1 MTTYTPT
8 PELIEW
14 LLAAETPSIRYL
26 TRRLLLKQAE
36 DEPMAQAERQAIM
49 QSGPAPAILA
59 RQGPDGAWRNEKSYY
74 TPKYTSSHWS
84 MLMLA
89 ELHADPQDARL
100 RAGAVSVIER
110 LQDLMDERI
119 QRGLLGWECLWANVL
134 RYSAYAEVQD
144 HPGFAP
150 MVDLLVDST
159 INNRWRCRWS
169 GDGPCA
175 WSAARTLWAFAALPP
190 ALRTPPVEAA
200 IECTLNFLLVEHN
213 LYPANYPA
221 ERNGK
226 LSDLW
231 RKLTFPLFYQV
242 DVLFVL
248 RTLAELGRLDHPG
261 AAPALNWL
269 AAQRKD
275 GRWHCSSQFL
285 TRSLPALRHP
295 EDSHRWVSLYAAWVL
310 TPPTNGA
317 G

>member
-1 MTTYTPT
+1 MGMQTTPPSLPLTD
-8 PELIEW
+8 W
-14 LLAAETPSIRYL
+14 LLAADTPSIRYL
-26 TRRLLLKQAE
+26 TGLLLLDAPANDPALQA
-36 DEPMAQAERQAIM
+36 DRLAIM
-49 QSGPAPAILA
+49 HTGPVPSILA
-59 RQGPDGAWRNEKSYY
+59 RQTQNGAWGGETSYY

-89 ELHADPQDARL
+89 ELHADPQDPRL
-100 RAGAVSVIER
+100 RAGAISVIER
-110 LQDLMDERI
+110 LQSLMEERL
-119 QRGLLGWECLWANVL
+119 QHGQLGWECLCANVL
-134 RYSAYAEVQD
+134 RYSAYAGVYD

-150 MVDLLVDST
+150 IVALLVAST
-159 INNRWRCRWS
+159 INNRWRCNWS

-190 ALRTPPVEAA
+190 ALRTPQVQAA
-200 IECTLNFLLVEHN
+200 IDCALDFLLVEHS
-213 LYPANYPA
+213 LYPASYPA

-226 LSDLW
+226 SSDLW

-261 AAPALNWL
+261 AAPALAWL

-275 GRWHCSSQFL
+275 GRWRCNSQAL

-295 EDSHRWVSLYAAWVL
+295 EDSHRWISLYAAWVL
-310 TPPTNGA
+310 ARA